1 MSGCRG
7 RRTARWRRAAVAG
20 VLASLLSSVTACDF
34 DGAYDLPL
42 PSGVELGEQ
51 PFEVTAEFRDVIS
64 LVPKSEVRV
73 DDVAVGQVSDVTRDG
88 WHAEV
93 TLLLQKDVRLPDNAI
108 AEIRQT
114 SLLGEKYVA
123 LQRGPTAP
131 QGRLSDGDHITLAS
145 TGRNPEVEE
154 VLGALSL
161 LLHGGGIAQLQT
173 ISRELNAVMNG
184 RQDRIGVVF
193 RELDTLV
200 SNLDD
205 QREQIFR
212 AMEGL
217 NRLSRT
223 LNAEKR
229 TFTRA
234 LDTMGPALRILADQ
248 RDQLVRMLEG
258 MSELGR
264 VGTRVINRTSDN
276 TLAAL
281 RHLQPILNGLAKAGD
296 ALPLSTELLISF
308 PFPDEALEVIHGD
321 FANASG
327 RFNLDIE
334 ELYYNFTGGDRL
346 PRLPD
351 VKLPDLPLPGPNG
364 PKLPSRPDR
373 PRLPAPDLPTPDL
386 PTPTVPGARELR
398 RLCEQVTG
406 PLRALPRALR
416 GPCSSPQDLDRRQVR
431 RSLRL
436 VCALPTLP
444 SSPLAIRVCGRQ
456 RSGDGGGLL
465 DGLPGG
471 AVGDQGG
478 LLSGGLG

>member
-1 MSGCRG
+1 MTSPRHVA
-7 RRTARWRRAAVAG
+7 ARWRHV
-20 VLASLLSSVTACDF
+20 VTVTLLACLLTVTAACDF

-42 PSGVELGEQ
+42 PGGVELGED

-73 DDVAVGQVSDVTRDG
+73 DDVAVGAVTDVARSG

-93 TLLLQKDVRLPDNAI
+93 TMLVQEDVRLPDNAV

-123 LQRGPTAP
+123 LLPGGSVA
-131 QGRLSDGDHITLAS
+131 QGRLSDGDHIPLAR

-173 ISRELNAVMNG
+173 VSRELNALMNG
-184 RQDRIGVVF
+184 RTDRIGVVF

-200 SNLDD
+200 GSIDE
-205 QREQIFR
+205 QRAQIFR

-217 NRLSRT
+217 NRLTRA

-229 TFTRA
+229 TFTEA
-234 LDTMGPALRILADQ
+234 LDTMGPALRVLADQ
-248 RDQLVRMLEG
+248 RDQLVGMLQG
-258 MSELGR
+258 LSELGR
-264 VGTRVINRTSDN
+264 VGTRVVNRTSEN

-281 RHLQPILNGLAKAGD
+281 RHLQPILTRLVETGD
-296 ALPLSTELLISF
+296 ALPRSLELIVSF
-308 PFPDEALEVIHGD
+308 PFPDEALEVIEGD
-321 FANASG
+321 FANTAA
-327 RFNLDIE
+327 RVNLDIA
-334 ELYYNFTGGDRL
+334 ELYHNFSGGERLPVPDVPVPDVPLPDVPVPGTGDPPRL
-346 PRLPD
+346 PRPD
-351 VKLPDLPLPGPNG
+351 VPTPG
-364 PKLPSRPDR
+364 
-373 PRLPAPDLPTPDL
+373 LPAPGLPTP
-386 PTPTVPGARELR
+386 PGLRDLR
-398 RLCEQVTG
+398 RLCDAAPR
-406 PLRALPRALR
+406 PLPPDARARCRAADR
-416 GPCSSPQDLDRRQVR
+416 GDLDRRQVR

-436 VCALPTLP
+436 MCALPGLDP
-444 SSPLAIRVCGRQ
+444 GRVVIRVCGRQ
-456 RSGDGGGLL
+456 RNGDGGGGLL

-471 AVGDQGG
+471 AVGDRGG

>member
-1 MSGCRG
+1 MRCLQAMRG
-7 RRTARWRRAAVAG
+7 RAGWRRLATVG
-20 VLASLLSSVTACDF
+20 VLASVLVTVGGCDF

-42 PSGVELGEQ
+42 PAGVDVGEQ

-73 DDVAVGQVSDVTRDG
+73 DDVAVGQVTDVARDG

-93 TLLLQKDVRLPDNAI
+93 TMLLQKDVRLPDNAI
-108 AEIRQT
+108 ADIRQT

-123 LQRGPTAP
+123 LMPPATVP
-131 QGRLSDGDHITLAS
+131 QGRLSDGDHIPLS
-145 TGRNPEVEE
+145 RTGRNPEVEE

-173 ISRELNAVMNG
+173 ISRELNAVMDG
-184 RQDRIGVVF
+184 RQERLGVVF
-193 RELDTLV
+193 RELDTLI
-200 SNLDD
+200 SSIDE
-205 QREQIFR
+205 QRGQIFR

-217 NRLSRT
+217 NRLSET

-229 TFTRA
+229 TFTDA

-248 RDQLVRMLEG
+248 RDQLVRMLQAL
-258 MSELGR
+258 SELGR

-281 RHLQPILNGLAKAGD
+281 RHLQPILTRLAAVGD
-296 ALPLSTELLISF
+296 ALPRSMELLVSF
-308 PFPDEALEVIHGD
+308 PFPDEALEVIKGD
-321 FANASG
+321 FANTAA
-327 RFNLDIE
+327 RVNIDIA
-334 ELYYNFTGGDRL
+334 ELYQNFTGGDRL

-351 VKLPDLPLPGPNG
+351 VEVPDLPLPSPDGP
-364 PKLPSRPDR
+364 
-373 PRLPAPDLPTPDL
+373 PAP
-386 PTPTVPGARELR
+386 RLR
-398 RLCEQVTG
+398 RLCDQATG
-406 PLRALPRALR
+406 PRLGPLPRVLR
-416 GPCSSPQDLDRRQVR
+416 GPCRSPQDLDRRQVR

-444 SSPLAIRVCGRQ
+444 SSPLATRVCGRN
-456 RSGDGGGLL
+456 RAGDGGGGLL

-471 AVGDQGG
+471 GVGDQGG